1 MIWIY
6 VRKGNVILQ
15 NEKCDK
21 YYVFQFM
28 LQTQTQLPHDVQTVY
43 KLYILTQFSKINH
56 ILDAW

>member
-6 VRKGNVILQ
+6 VRKGNVILH

-43 KLYILTQFSKINH
+43 KLYTDTIQ
-56 ILDAW
+56 